1 MSENQFIYLVLYLV
15 PPSQEAV
22 HELHNDHG
30 HDGPVH
36 GYDSSAEPLQSKPP
50 AMPRIQLLVLRLV
63 PVPQVT
69 EHEPKNCQ
77 DVQVAIFIFTIE
89 IHKRKLLTV
98 TLQICFVAKTVT

>member
-1 MSENQFIYLVLYLV
+1 MTINQFIYLVLYLV
-15 PPSQEAV
+15 PPPQEAV

-30 HDGPVH
+30 HDGAIH
-36 GYDSSAEPLQSKPP
+36 EIESTGEPLQPKPL
-50 AMPRIQLLVLRLV
+50 AMPRIQLLVLSLV

-77 DVQVAIFIFTIE
+77 DVQVAIFISTIE
-89 IHKRKLLTV
+89 IDKRKLLTV